1 MTHIEHIALWVDDLE
16 AMAAFYSKYFNASV
30 GPKYENEA
38 TDFSSR
44 FLYFST
50 GARIELMTV
59 STQALARA
67 NSADK
72 RPTSNGFAHLA
83 VSVGSDQHVEELT
96 EELRRDGH
104 AIIGGPRRTGDGYY
118 ESVVLDPESNRI
130 EITA

>member
-1 MTHIEHIALWVDDLE
+1 MTHIEHIALWVEDIE

-50 GARIELMTV
+50 GARIELMNV
-59 STQALARA
+59 STQA
-67 NSADK
+67 ADSSDQQPAG
-72 RPTSNGFAHLA
+72 RGFAHLA

-96 EELRRDGH
+96 EDLRRDGQTV
-104 AIIGGPRRTGDGYY
+104 IGSPRRTGDGYY
-118 ESVVLDPESNRI
+118 ESVVLDPEGNRI

>member
-1 MTHIEHIALWVDDLE
+1 MTHIEHIALWVEDLE

-30 GPKYENEA
+30 GPKYENDS

-50 GARIELMTV
+50 GARIELMNV
-59 STQALARA
+59 PTQA
-67 NSADK
+67 ADSTE
-72 RPTSNGFAHLA
+72 RQPASRGFAHLA

-96 EELRRDGH
+96 EELRRDGQTV
-104 AIIGGPRRTGDGYY
+104 IGDPRRTGDGYY
-118 ESVVLDPESNRI
+118 ESVVLDPEGNRI

>member
-30 GPKYENEA
+30 GPKYENES

-50 GARIELMTV
+50 GARIELMNAPA
-59 STQALARA
+59 QATDT
-67 NSADK
+67 ADPPPAS
-72 RPTSNGFAHLA
+72 RGFAHLA

-104 AIIGGPRRTGDGYY
+104 TIVGDPRRTGDGYY
-118 ESVVLDPESNRI
+118 ESVVLDPEGNRI